1 MQTVEQIEGQK
12 SVELSDY
19 EKERGKPMPNISHS
33 VLEMRLAIAF
43 SMGAS
48 ERYLVT
54 PELTFEFADGL
65 ALTPDI
71 AVLPKRSINWGREPA
86 RCREV
91 PLLVVEIVSPSQG
104 YQTIVDKVDAYFAHG
119 VQSIWEVSPALEMIA
134 IHQPGNDVP
143 QLFQQGEVKD
153 PVTGLT
159 VRLEEIFA

>member
-1 MQTVEQIEGQK
+1 MQTVEQIEAA
-12 SVELSDY
+12 EISDY

-33 VLEMRLAIAF
+33 ILEMRLAVAF
-43 SMGAS
+43 SVGAA
-48 ERYLVT
+48 ERYLVA

-65 ALTPDI
+65 VLTPDI

-104 YQTIVDKVDAYFAHG
+104 YQTVVEKVDAYFAHG
-119 VQSIWEVSPALEMIA
+119 VQSVWEVNPALEMIA

-143 QLFQQGEVKD
+143 QLFQQGEIKD
-153 PVTGLT
+153 PVVGLT
-159 VRLEEIFA
+159 ARLEEIFA